1 MFIVGIRGI
10 MKIKI
15 NNYLFEVEMVDGDIE
30 KMNPDNDHIN
40 LGLTEF
46 VESKISIRKNM
57 SEHLT
62 RVTIIHEFA
71 FGYTVN
77 DEEAMCQFFGA
88 RADEIMQL
96 ANEIMNVVYEK

>member
-1 MFIVGIRGI
+1 

-46 VESKISIRKNM
+46 V
-57 SEHLT
+57 
-62 RVTIIHEFA
+62 
-71 FGYTVN
+71 
-77 DEEAMCQFFGA
+77 
-88 RADEIMQL
+88 
-96 ANEIMNVVYEK
+96 

>member
-1 MFIVGIRGI
+1 

-62 RVTIIHEFA
+62 RVTIIHELIHAFIFA
-71 FGYTVN
+71 FGYTVEN
-77 DEEAMCQFFGA
+77 EEAMCQFFGA

-96 ANEIMNVVYEK
+96 ANEIMSVIYEKEK